1 LWVGAAGP
9 GAGKSR
15 EQRGEKRQDTRG
27 ERKWF
32 PGSPLSRARP
42 NAFSLSEKKM
52 KTKKAPKLPTH
63 REYTEKQLF
72 GTCFFF
78 MGLFGFFSWAGGP
91 PTSDPDA

>member
-1 LWVGAAGP
+1 MVPWKSPVACAA
-9 GAGKSR
+9 KCVFVVR
-15 EQRGEKRQDTRG
+15 E
-27 ERKWF
+27 
-32 PGSPLSRARP
+32 
-42 NAFSLSEKKM
+42 KM